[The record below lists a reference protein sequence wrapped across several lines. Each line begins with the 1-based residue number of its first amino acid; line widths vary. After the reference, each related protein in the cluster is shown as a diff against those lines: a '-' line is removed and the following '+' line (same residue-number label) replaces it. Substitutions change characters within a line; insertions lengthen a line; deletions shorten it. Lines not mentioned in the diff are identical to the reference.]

1 MPQHL
6 SDSEFQALKNLSLLK
21 KEVIMQK
28 SDKEKS
34 VVLLNRSDYIRH
46 IEGILKDVNKF
57 KKVSLK
63 KETLNFAFPSYSFCN
78 RNTNIN

>member
-57 KKVSLK
+57 
-63 KETLNFAFPSYSFCN
+63 
-78 RNTNIN
+78 